1 MEEGRTG
8 SRDFTVVITDPGPGP
23 VVIQPALTEFRLAV
37 EMERLLDL
45 VGQTLAD
52 WPQIHRGVKV
62 RAALPIVE
70 DGFTSAVHVWYG
82 GELRSSRHAEETGHR
97 PRRHVAVDER

>member
-1 MEEGRTG
+1 MMEEGRTG

-23 VVIQPALTEFRLAV
+23 VVIQPALTEFRRAV

-52 WPQIHRGVKV
+52 SLRKHPGVEV
-62 RAALPIVE
+62 RAAFP
-70 DGFTSAVHVWYG
+70 
-82 GELRSSRHAEETGHR
+82 SSRTGS
-97 PRRHVAVDER
+97 PPPSLYDTAVDSDPAPNWRKPGITSVGM